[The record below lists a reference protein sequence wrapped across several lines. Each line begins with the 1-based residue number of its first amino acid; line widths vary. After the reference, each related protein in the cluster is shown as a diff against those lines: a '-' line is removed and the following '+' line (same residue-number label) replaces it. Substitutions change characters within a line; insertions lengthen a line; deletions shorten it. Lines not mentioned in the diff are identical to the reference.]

1 MLRHYIYIMSG
12 SNEVFVTVHLRQ
24 TNYSH
29 YLSGCSLQPFGALIR
44 IALLSVGAM

>member
-1 MLRHYIYIMSG
+1 MLRHYIIMSG
-12 SNEVFVTVHLRQ
+12 SNEMFVAGERRQ
-24 TNYSH
+24 TNCSH